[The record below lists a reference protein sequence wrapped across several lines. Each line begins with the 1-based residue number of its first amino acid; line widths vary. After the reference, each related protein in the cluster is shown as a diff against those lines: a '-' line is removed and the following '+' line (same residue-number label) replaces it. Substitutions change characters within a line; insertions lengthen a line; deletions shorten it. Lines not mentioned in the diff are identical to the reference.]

1 MQGSGH
7 IGFTNSVWDRL
18 MSPAPDS
25 ASAVLSLHQYRRAIT
40 RDLEDLLNTRSAVP
54 DAALAGQP
62 HCRRSIAGFGLAD
75 FAELSLSSST
85 DRKELCDR
93 LEAAIA
99 RHEPR
104 LTQVRAQLVQE
115 PGVVN
120 RVSFVITAR
129 LRALA
134 SGTPLRFD
142 VVLQPSSLHYSI
154 R

>member
-1 MQGSGH
+1 MRESGH
-7 IGFTNSVWDRL
+7 ITFTSSVWDRL
-18 MSPAPDS
+18 MSPASDS
-25 ASAVLSLHQYRRAIT
+25 AIATLSLQQYRRAIT
-40 RDLEDLLNTRSAVP
+40 RDLENLLNTRSAVP

-62 HCRRSIAGFGLAD
+62 HCRRSIASFGLAD
-75 FAELSLSSST
+75 FAELSLSSSA

-104 LTQVRAQLVQE
+104 LKQVRAQLVHE

-120 RVSFVITAR
+120 HVSFVITGR
-129 LRALA
+129 LTALA
-134 SGTPLRFD
+134 SSTPLRFD
-142 VVLQPSSLHYSI
+142 VVLQPSTLHYSI